1 MNKCSNGRV
10 KYSRMATRW
19 KLVPTKRHKQ
29 CASTSC
35 DVYIGNGTRKCPKC
49 SFVQPFSKKRKK
61 SGDVP
66 KAKRKKKEEVADGV
80 LRKYYAGDRI
90 YVFWVR
96 KKCWVWAT
104 VESIRNSGGAY
115 KDRIYTARLASV
127 FEDETFQMGADYYL
141 ENVNYQQMKVRKRF
155 FKGDKSEKDCTYFSI
170 KDLWTIPFTTSGQR
184 ETRIKH
190 PTCDCTPC
198 MLKYHNKIHPDAVK
212 KMFLTYDNL
221 GLKVG
226 SVVTVKTSNGYEEAE
241 ILQEKRC
248 VEPKYSYFKVK
259 TFETNKKFDLNL
271 TGKKVVWYVYNI
283 EFKDGT
289 WKRYDSVDSIAILSH
304 VYNRFIM
311 DKFPYTKFTHKMN
324 NFTYE
329 IDVDINN
336 IKWDTR
342 DVQVIGTQRN
352 TETNVIREIRFV
364 RNQKPKQKT
373 IENFTSVIEKNM
385 GKHDGVWLNNVDAI
399 TRFEQDMGNHKTIK
413 HNEYNLLGC
422 FKLARADNKK
432 ALQDRLAYYKSHGI
446 ECSIKKL
453 FHGTYQQNLYPIVH
467 PMGGF
472 AMASE
477 TNGKAYG
484 QGIYF
489 GIDPKYC
496 INNGYAPPENDR
508 LRCVIACDV
517 IVGKKLDNGTDSS
530 LKNASVRT
538 GSSSN
543 SVTFNPKDFELTGGS
558 SSGSITVVFYDK
570 IQTDIHITDVL
581 WYR

>member
-1 MNKCSNGRV
+1 MTESLVFLFCILSVCTAVTTCLSSKIIRSTFFFGVTLFLIAFIFIVVGSTLLGIIQILLYTGGTLVLFLFSIFLTGNWDYNNLGETF
-10 KYSRMATRW
+10 SRPILAITISFIFFITLSFLISESQTFIDLE
-19 KLVPTKRHKQ
+19 KNFNLNSI
-29 CASTSC
+29 ASTKN
-35 DVYIGNGTRKCPKC
+35 V
-49 SFVQPFSKKRKK
+49 SKN
-61 SGDVP
+61 
-66 KAKRKKKEEVADGV
+66 
-80 LRKYYAGDRI
+80 
-90 YVFWVR
+90 F
-96 KKCWVWAT
+96 
-104 VESIRNSGGAY
+104 AY
-115 KDRIYTARLASV
+115 
-127 FEDETFQMGADYYL
+127 EM
-141 ENVNYQQMKVRKRF
+141 
-155 FKGDKSEKDCTYFSI
+155 
-170 KDLWTIPFTTSGQR
+170 
-184 ETRIKH
+184 
-190 PTCDCTPC
+190 
-198 MLKYHNKIHPDAVK
+198 
-212 KMFLTYDNL
+212 
-221 GLKVG
+221 
-226 SVVTVKTSNGYEEAE
+226 
-241 ILQEKRC
+241 
-248 VEPKYSYFKVK
+248 
-259 TFETNKKFDLNL
+259 
-271 TGKKVVWYVYNI
+271 
-283 EFKDGT
+283 
-289 WKRYDSVDSIAILSH
+289 
-304 VYNRFIM
+304 
-311 DKFPYTKFTHKMN
+311 
-324 NFTYE
+324 
-329 IDVDINN
+329 DVDINN
-336 IKWDTR
+336 IKWDTNNI
-342 DVQVIGTQRN
+342 QAIGTQRN
-352 TETNVIREIRFV
+352 TETGVVREIRFV

-373 IENFTSVIEKNM
+373 IENFTSVIEKTM

-453 FHGTYQQNLYPIVH
+453 FHGTYQQNLYPIIH

>member
-1 MNKCSNGRV
+1 MNKYSNVRI
-10 KYSRMATRW
+10 KYPRMATRW

-29 CASTSC
+29 CASSSC
-35 DVYIGNGTRKCPKC
+35 DVYIGNRSRKCPKC

-61 SGDVP
+61 SGDAP

-80 LRKYYAGDRI
+80 LQKYYAGDRI

-104 VESIRNSGGAY
+104 VESVRNLGGVL
-115 KDRIYTARLASV
+115 KDRTYTARLASV
-127 FEDETFQMGADYYL
+127 FQDETFQTGVNYYL
-141 ENVNYQQMKVRKRF
+141 ENVNYQQMKIRKRF
-155 FKGDKSEKDCTYFSI
+155 FKGDKSEKDCTYFLI
-170 KDLWTIPFTTSGQR
+170 KDLWTIPYTTSGQR

-190 PTCDCTPC
+190 PTCDCNSC
-198 MLKYHNKIHPDAVK
+198 MSKYHNRINPAGTRSMFKTFNDLDLKI
-212 KMFLTYDNL
+212 
-221 GLKVG
+221 G
-226 SVVTVKTSNGYEEAE
+226 SVVTVQTSNGYDKSE
-241 ILQEKRC
+241 IIEIKPC
-248 VEPKYSYFKVK
+248 VEPKYSFFKVK
-259 TFETNKKFDLNL
+259 TFETMQKYNLNFKKPWF
-271 TGKKVVWYVYNI
+271 VYEI

-289 WKRYDSVDSIAILSH
+289 WKKYSPRDSNDIVAHI
-304 VYNRFIM
+304 YN
-311 DKFPYTKFTHKMN
+311 KFHMNKLPYTKFTHKMN
-324 NFTYE
+324 NFLYE
-329 IDVDINN
+329 IDVDMKK
-336 IKWDTR
+336 IKWDIYGIQL
-342 DVQVIGTQRN
+342 VGTQRN
-352 TETNVIREIRFV
+352 TETNVVREIRFV
-364 RNQKPKQKT
+364 RNQKPKEKKMLD
-373 IENFTSVIEKNM
+373 FTSVIEKTM
-385 GKHDGVWLNNVDAI
+385 GKHNGVWLNNVDAI
-399 TRFEQDMGNHKTIK
+399 TRFEQDMGKHKSIK
-413 HNEYNLLGC
+413 HNNYKLLGC

-453 FHGTYQQNLYPIVH
+453 FHGTYQQNLYPIIH

-477 TNGKAYG
+477 SNGKAYG
-484 QGIYF
+484 HGIYF
-489 GIDPKYC
+489 GIDPSYC
-496 INNGYAPPENDR
+496 IDNGYAPPENDR